1 MKPFFFKIKNQIL
14 TFSSCSKLCFKLKM
28 ASETFTITCAEA
40 GENHQGM
47 ELIGKIGEVGSGWK
61 LENLEKAK
69 AAFEAEGKTAILYNI
84 NEKTGCI
91 GEHFEPAYI
100 LVVRN
105 ALSKDEAD
113 ALKTELKATK
123 WDTQYWDTRR
133 QKVLNKRARKNVMW
147 SNYDQKADYENGKGT
162 VVSYKNAPNVH
173 KVRNLIGLHI
183 GDDPNSLICEGN
195 FYHESKSGIGY
206 HGDTERRKVG
216 AIRIGNSNLL
226 CYQWFFKHKP
236 LGSRFAITLNHG
248 DLYYMSEKAVGCDW
262 KRSSIPTL
270 RHAAGSD
277 KYTVYKKR

>member
-1 MKPFFFKIKNQIL
+1 
-14 TFSSCSKLCFKLKM
+14 M
-28 ASETFTITCAEA
+28 ANTNSETFTITVAEA

-47 ELIGKIGEVGSGWK
+47 ELIGKIGEVGSGWT
-61 LENLEKAK
+61 LEKLTNAK
-69 AAFEAEGKTAILYNI
+69 TLFKKEGKEVIIYNI
-84 NEKTGCI
+84 NEQTGCI

-100 LVVRN
+100 LVIRN
-105 ALSKDEAD
+105 VLSKDEAD
-113 ALKTELKATK
+113 ALKAELKTIE
-123 WDTQYWDTRR
+123 WDDKYWDTRR

-162 VVSYKNAPNVH
+162 VINYDNAPNV
-173 KVRNLIGLHI
+173 KKIRDIIGTHI
-183 GDDPNSLICEGN
+183 GDDPNTLICEGN
-195 FYHESKSGIGY
+195 YYHESKSGIGY

-216 AIRIGNSNLL
+216 AIRIGDSNKL

-236 LGSRFAITLNHG
+236 IGKRFDITLNHG

-277 KYTVYKKR
+277 KYIIYKKR